1 MKIKVCGMRDPDNI
15 VDLAQL
21 KPDYMGLI
29 FYPQSKRF
37 AGNPD
42 KSVLSSLPDSIK
54 LTGVFVNEKIE
65 EIIQKVDEYDLN
77 AVQLHG
83 SESDLF
89 CKQLRDMLN
98 LRMPIKKIE
107 IIKAF
112 GIFPGFDF
120 NELKPF
126 NDVVDYFLF
135 DTKTAAHGGSGIMF
149 DWKIL
154 DQYKG
159 QKPYFLSG
167 GLSPENIPEISNLGL
182 EYLYGIDLNSKF
194 ELEPGLKDIN
204 SLKSAFELV
213 RI

>member
-1 MKIKVCGMRDPDNI
+1 MRDPDNI

-37 AGNPD
+37 AGNLD
-42 KSVLSSLPDSIK
+42 KSVLNSLPDSIK
-54 LTGVFVNEKIE
+54 LIGVFVDEKIE

-83 SESDLF
+83 SETDFF
-89 CKQLRDMLN
+89 CRHLRDLLN
-98 LRMPIKKIE
+98 LRIPIKKVE

-120 NELKPF
+120 NELNPF

-135 DTKTAAHGGSGIMF
+135 DTKTAAHGGSGIAF

-154 DQYKG
+154 DQYMG

-167 GLSPENIPEISNLGL
+167 GLSPENIPEISNLGF
-182 EYLYGIDLNSKF
+182 EHLYGIDLNSKF

-213 RI
+213 KI